1 MTSWPIWP
9 YVPGHSEG
17 QREFRQAT
25 DDHYYADSLCPVQQP
40 SGLQLFL
47 QWRTWLDKSCGSG
60 QSVRTMA
67 QDLLNQFILGQH
79 DALLLFASLNT
90 WDSYMLRKLL
100 VNFTCFLMYE
110 LSKIALD
117 MCWPWDRSCQ
127 AHWVTSNYQNVI
139 YQNNPRDTILNKPYL
154 QMIPRKS

>member
-1 MTSWPIWP
+1 MCLGTVKASVNFAKPLMTTTTLT
-9 YVPGHSEG
+9 
-17 QREFRQAT
+17 A
-25 DDHYYADSLCPVQQP
+25 YAQYSNLLGV
-40 SGLQLFL
+40 QLFL

-139 YQNNPRDTILNKPYL
+139 YQNNPRDTILIKPYL